1 MSKSAVISP
10 QPGGQLKEG
19 VFQRIRDNKICYVL
33 VFPFMLFFT
42 VFTILPVAISLMFS
56 FTSFNILETPKFVGL
71 DNYLRLFLNDD
82 IFIKSVGNTL
92 IMAIAVGP
100 GGYILSLLLAW
111 AINEL
116 QPKVRSLVALVFYI
130 PSISGNVYI
139 VWSTLFSGDDYGWLN
154 GALLR
159 FGIIQEP
166 QQWLKKPE
174 YMMPIIIGVALW
186 GSLGKSFLAFI
197 AGLQGIDRSYYEAA
211 AVDGLKNRWQ
221 ELWFITLPIMKPQLI
236 FGAVMSITAT
246 FDIGIISTALCG
258 MPSTEY
264 AVHTMMNHL
273 EDYGGIRYEMGY
285 ASAIATLLFIMML
298 ACNKLFQKAVSKVG
312 T

>member
-1 MSKSAVISP
+1 MSKSAVINP

-19 VFQRIRDNKICYVL
+19 VFQRIRDNKICYLL

-42 VFTILPVAISLMFS
+42 VFTILPVAISLILS
-56 FTSFNILETPKFVGL
+56 FTSFNILEAPQWVGV
-71 DNYLRLFLNDD
+71 DNYLRLFLDDD
-82 IFIKSVGNTL
+82 IFIKSIGNTL

-100 GGYILSLLLAW
+100 GGYVLSLLLAW

-116 QPKVRSLVALVFYI
+116 QPRLRSLVALVFYI
-130 PSISGNVYI
+130 PSISGNVYL
-139 VWSTLFSGDDYGWLN
+139 VWATLFSGDDYGWLN

-211 AVDGLKNRWQ
+211 AVDGLRNRWQ

-246 FDIGIISTALCG
+246 FDIGTISTALCG

-285 ASAIATLLFIMML
+285 ASAIATLLFLMML

>member
-1 MSKSAVISP
+1 VSKSAVINP

-19 VFQRIRDNKICYVL
+19 VFQRIRDNKICYLL

-42 VFTILPVAISLMFS
+42 VFTILPVAISLILS
-56 FTSFNILETPKFVGL
+56 FTSFNILEAPQWVGV
-71 DNYLRLFLNDD
+71 DNYLRLFLDDD
-82 IFIKSVGNTL
+82 IFIKSIGNTL

-100 GGYILSLLLAW
+100 GGYVLSLLLAW

-116 QPKVRSLVALVFYI
+116 QPRLRSLVALVFYI
-130 PSISGNVYI
+130 PSISGNVYL
-139 VWSTLFSGDDYGWLN
+139 VWATLFSGDDYGWLN

-211 AVDGLKNRWQ
+211 AVDGLRNRWQ

-246 FDIGIISTALCG
+246 FDIGTISTALCG

-285 ASAIATLLFIMML
+285 ASAIATLLFLMML